1 MSSQHIES
9 GIPVLTEIIGAP
21 VYGVDLPERRSAPP
35 LMVNGANASS
45 VAESMSNAAA
55 GSPVRS
61 DEDEATPPAPGRLDE
76 ATLGRIEREVAE
88 RVLQQLMSRIDF
100 VLEQRIRDSLADV
113 LQTAVDG
120 LACQLRFGL
129 KETLED
135 VVARAISQEIKKLQC
150 ST

>member
-1 MSSQHIES
+1 MSSQQSDS

-21 VYGVDLPERRSAPP
+21 VYGVDLPERRVV
-35 LMVNGANASS
+35 LQ
-45 VAESMSNAAA
+45 
-55 GSPVRS
+55 
-61 DEDEATPPAPGRLDE
+61 PAPYVVAVALPLKMDQ
-76 ATLGRIEREVAE
+76 AFDDSTLQRIEHEVAE
-88 RVLQQLMSRIDF
+88 RVLQQLMGRVDF

-135 VVARAISQEIKKLQC
+135 VLTRAVSLEMKNLQ
-150 ST
+150 SSKS

>member
-1 MSSQHIES
+1 MSSQQSEN
-9 GIPVLTEIIGAP
+9 GIPVLTEILGAP
-21 VYGVDLPERRSAPP
+21 VYGVDLPERRIAPHP
-35 LMVNGANASS
+35 VVNGVIASS
-45 VAESMSNAAA
+45 VAGSMAEVATESLF
-55 GSPVRS
+55 RS
-61 DEDEATPPAPGRLDE
+61 LEDPATPPAPGRLDE

-88 RVLQQLMSRIDF
+88 RVLQQLMGRIDF

-135 VVARAISQEIKKLQC
+135 VVARAISQEIKKLQ
-150 ST
+150 SSI

>member
-1 MSSQHIES
+1 MSSQHNEN

-21 VYGVDLPERRSAPP
+21 VYGVDLPERRIAPYP
-35 LMVNGANASS
+35 MVNGAAAMSALAPDAT
-45 VAESMSNAAA
+45 AESAPR
-55 GSPVRS
+55 PV
-61 DEDEATPPAPGRLDE
+61 EDLPTQMAPGRLD
-76 ATLGRIEREVAE
+76 ASALGRIEREVAE
-88 RVLQQLMSRIDF
+88 RVLQQLMGRVDF

-135 VVARAISQEIKKLQC
+135 VVARAITQEIKKLQ
-150 ST
+150 SSK